1 MEMQEK
7 ISHDPQNEK
16 ELKATKNFIE
26 KLAPGM
32 VEENCEVLK
41 DVYKHLE
48 LLESFSY
55 MYKELDVE
63 SYWYMKVWPMKIQV
77 SIQDGK
83 SKIAE
88 KNE

>member
-1 MEMQEK
+1 
-7 ISHDPQNEK
+7 
-16 ELKATKNFIE
+16 
-26 KLAPGM
+26 M
-32 VEENCEVLK
+32 VEKNCDILK

-63 SYWYMKVWPMKIQV
+63 SFWYMKVWPMKIQV

-83 SKIAE
+83 TKIGE
-88 KNE
+88 KNESFGARLENEKEAF